1 MVKLQ
6 CPCMGKARGGRVV
19 VAGSDW
25 LAVRGVTGLPQ
36 IVWAGLL
43 SIFGWLTASVMAW

>member
-25 LAVRGVTGLPQ
+25 LAVRGVAGLPP
-36 IVWAGLL
+36 IVGLDCYLFLAG
-43 SIFGWLTASVMAW
+43 